1 MNTTI
6 KNIIKFTALVAG
18 TIAVGLL
25 GVHIAQAA
33 QAVGAGSVAITVGT
47 AAALVTGFG
56 R

>member
-1 MNTTI
+1 MNTTKTI
-6 KNIIKFTALVAG
+6 LKFSALVAG

-33 QAVGAGSVAITVGT
+33 QAVGATSTAITIGAT
-47 AAALVTGFG
+47 AALVAGFG

>member
-1 MNTTI
+1 MNTT
-6 KNIIKFTALVAG
+6 KNIIKFTAIVVG

-33 QAVGAGSVAITVGT
+33 QAVGAGSVAVTLGT
-47 AAALVTGFG
+47 AAALVAGLG